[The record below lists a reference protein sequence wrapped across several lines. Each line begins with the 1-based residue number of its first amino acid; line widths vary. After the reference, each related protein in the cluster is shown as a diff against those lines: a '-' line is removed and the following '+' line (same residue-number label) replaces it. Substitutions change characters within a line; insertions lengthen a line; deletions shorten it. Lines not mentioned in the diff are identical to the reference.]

1 MTRIALVVHRFG
13 QEICGGAELHTRL
26 LANKLKSIYD
36 VEVITT
42 TALDD
47 SNWHN
52 YYPEGVFQ
60 EDGFLVRRF
69 MVQNPRKYEREQ
81 KLPFLIGDSNH
92 SYLDE
97 IATLIDIGPYSPELF
112 NFVRTNYGRY
122 RAIIFVTYY
131 YYQTSICSLGIP
143 NAILLPTAHDEI
155 NIRMRHYNRLF
166 KEANG
171 FIFNTK
177 EERDLIEFVINQKV
191 SSPNVVAGVG
201 FEIPDAETLKTL
213 EDVNLKTANYI
224 SYVGRISEGKGCGE
238 LIRYITKYNKLNRR
252 KISLRLVGSL
262 QMSLPE
268 NDPYIQFVGFVDE
281 EEKNKLIRNS
291 LVVVQPSSHESLSMI
306 VLEAMALKIP
316 IMVNGNSPVLAS
328 HIKKSNGGFIYTDY
342 ESFERNLKYSVENS
356 DQLYVYGENGQRYV
370 AENYS
375 WERVTQK
382 ICSVINDI
390 DFIPKEIQP
399 KEHLTEDGEVIPIVL
414 ASDNNYIKY
423 LAVAVESI
431 VSNINDKH
439 KYEIIILSDGI
450 DSKKIR
456 VLKEA
461 YGEISNVFIRYVECK
476 DRLDKYVYNFHNQ
489 QLSRATFMRFLTLE
503 MLPEYNKIVYV
514 DCDTV
519 VQDDIAKLYRCD
531 ISGNYIGAVIDPHIE
546 VIRLYDEDVNNH
558 ILCNVKRT
566 TPYFNAGV
574 ILMNL
579 KEIRANYSTD
589 SLLSLA
595 ASSSWRWEDQDIL
608 NYISD
613 RKTIFLDRGW
623 NVLWVDNAAIQ
634 NLMEMTSDY
643 LLALNSPKIYHFAG
657 GILPTKNENSP
668 WAHVFWKVARKSVFY
683 EDFLKEMA
691 PSRTFFVK
699 QEVPLANNAKIQK
712 RIAKLKRSVKKRVEK
727 IRFFVKSIRRM

>member
-1 MTRIALVVHRFG
+1 MTKIALVVHRFG
-13 QEICGGAELHTRL
+13 NEICGGAELHTQL
-26 LANKLKSIYD
+26 LANKLKRFYD

-42 TALDD
+42 TSIDD
-47 SNWHN
+47 SSWHN

-60 EDGFLVRRF
+60 EDGFVVRRF
-69 MVQNPRKYEREQ
+69 MVQNPRKHERE
-81 KLPFLIGDSNH
+81 KNLPFLISDLNH
-92 SYLDE
+92 SYLEE

-112 NFVRTNYGRY
+112 NFIRTNYASY

-155 NIRMRHYNRLF
+155 NIRMRHYNKLF

-171 FIFNTK
+171 FIFNTE
-177 EERDLIEFVINQKV
+177 EERELIESIINQKI
-191 SSPNVVAGVG
+191 SCPNVVAGVG
-201 FEIPDAETLKTL
+201 FEIPDAETLKKL
-213 EDVNLKTANYI
+213 DDVKLKTANYI

-238 LIRYITKYNKLNRR
+238 LIRYITKYNKSNSR

-281 EEKNKLIRNS
+281 EEKNRLIRNS
-291 LVVVQPSSHESLSMI
+291 LVVVQPSCHESLSMI
-306 VLEAMALKIP
+306 VLEAMAMKIP
-316 IMVNGNSPVLAS
+316 VMVNGNSPVLAS
-328 HIKKSNGGFIYTDY
+328 HIKKSNGGFTYTDY
-342 ESFERNLKYSVENS
+342 ETFERNIKYSVANS
-356 DQLYVYGENGQRYV
+356 DKLCTYGENGQRYV

-390 DFIPKEIQP
+390 DFTPKVILPKEQIT
-399 KEHLTEDGEVIPIVL
+399 KVRETVPIVL
-414 ASDNNYIKY
+414 AADNNYIKY

-431 VSNINDKH
+431 VSNITEKYN
-439 KYEIIILSDGI
+439 YEIIILSDGI
-450 DSKKIR
+450 ATKKIKI
-456 VLKEA
+456 LKEA
-461 YGEISNVFIRYVECK
+461 YREISNVSIRYVECK
-476 DRLDKYVYNFHNQ
+476 DRLEKYIYNFHNK

-503 MLPEYNKIVYV
+503 ILHEYDKIVYV
-514 DCDTV
+514 DCDTI
-519 VQDDIAKLYRCD
+519 VQGDIAKLYCCD

-546 VIRLYDEDVNNH
+546 VIRLYDEDVDNH
-558 ILCNVKRT
+558 IRCNVKRT

-589 SLLSLA
+589 GLLSLA
-595 ASSSWRWEDQDIL
+595 ACSSWRWEDQDIL

-613 RKTIFLDRGW
+613 RKTVFLDRGW
-623 NVLWVDNAAIQ
+623 NVLLVDNAAIQ
-634 NLMEMTSDY
+634 NLMETTFDY
-643 LLALNSPKIYHFAG
+643 SLALNSPKIYHFAG

-668 WAHVFWKVARKSVFY
+668 WAHVFWAVARKSVFY
-683 EDFLKEMA
+683 EDFVKEII
-691 PSRTFFVK
+691 PGRTFFVK
-699 QEVPLANNAKIQK
+699 QELPLANPTKIQK
-712 RIAKLKRSVKKRVEK
+712 RITKLKRSVKKRVDK
-727 IRFFVKSIRRM
+727 INFIVKSIIRG